1 MAHSSIRMV
10 IRSQRGQVMAF
21 IAMALAI
28 VLMPLAA
35 YAVDIATV
43 SSAAATLQEAT
54 AIAAMEAAQQLN
66 TAVFRSSGVL
76 VVDLDAARSVARDV
90 LAAEAPAASLTS
102 IRVRGVDV
110 TVEAGQ
116 LVRLPFDFFPTR
128 AGRLRAV
135 ASARLTAGY
144 DTPSSSLSSVSASDW
159 SGTL

>member
-1 MAHSSIRMV
+1 MAHPSIRLM
-10 IRSQRGQVMAF
+10 RTQRGQVMAF

-28 VLMPLAA
+28 VLVPLAA

-43 SSAAATLQEAT
+43 SSAAARLQEAT

-66 TAVFRSSGVL
+66 TPAFRSSEVL
-76 VVDLDAARSVARDV
+76 VIDMDAARSAARAV

-102 IRVRGVDV
+102 VSVRGVEV

-116 LVRLPFDFFPTR
+116 LVRLPFDFFPMR
-128 AGRLRAV
+128 AAHLQAI

-144 DTPSSSLSSVSASDW
+144 DGPISFWLNVSASDS

>member
-1 MAHSSIRMV
+1 MAHASIRIV

-21 IAMALAI
+21 IAVALAI

-35 YAVDIATV
+35 YAVDIAAV

-66 TAVFRSSGVL
+66 TAEFRSSGVL
-76 VVDLDAARSVARDV
+76 AVDMDAARGAARDV

-102 IRVRGVDV
+102 IKVRGVDV

-116 LVRLPFDFFPTR
+116 LVRLPFDFLPIR

-135 ASARLTAGY
+135 GSARLTAGY
-144 DTPSSSLSSVSASDW
+144 DRPSSFLPLPTS
-159 SGTL
+159 TF